1 MTETLDRTV
10 LPRVT
15 PAELPR
21 LALAMARSGLALM
34 LYGSPGIGKTALLQA
49 LGRDPDLVDWSN
61 RQSGCAL
68 AELPVVTL
76 SAPELNV
83 EDLLGVPTLEAQVRH
98 RPDGS
103 PVTQTVTR
111 WAIPA
116 AFDPLRPFILFID
129 EPNRCDPT
137 VRNALFQLIT
147 GRTTSSGFLLPPG
160 SLACMAGN
168 RAEDRAGVRSL
179 DTAFSNRCGHFE
191 LEVSSG
197 AWLDWA
203 AGQTGFSPW
212 VRAFI
217 ERHPTHLC
225 RFDPLHPAP
234 QQPTPRTWAAL
245 GRALAGQEHTPFGEA
260 LAQGLVG
267 TEASQLFRAFCRQ
280 GWIVPSVADLLE
292 RPGQVRIPAPGQL
305 DEAYLFAVAVSDYLS
320 LPQPAPE
327 DAADPLGRAVGVAL
341 GRLVDQGFEEVAMM
355 ALRRCHR
362 HQGRGRSGGPN
373 LRMLAALRVLAAHPR
388 FGAFVAQVQALAH
401 EA

>member
-1 MTETLDRTV
+1 MTETLDRTFV
-10 LPRVT
+10 PRIS

-21 LALAMARSGLALM
+21 LALAMAKSGLALM
-34 LYGSPGIGKTALLQA
+34 LYGSPGIGKTALLQE
-49 LGRDPDLVDWSN
+49 LGRDRDLVAWSN
-61 RQSGCAL
+61 RQSGCIHS
-68 AELPVVTL
+68 ELPVVTL

-83 EDLLGVPTLEAQVRH
+83 EDLLGVPTIEELVHH
-98 RPDGS
+98 RQDGS
-103 PVTQTVTR
+103 SVTHKVTR

-116 AFDPLRPFILFID
+116 AFDPTRPFILFID
-129 EPNRCDPT
+129 EPNRCDPG

-147 GRTTSSGFLLPPG
+147 GRSTSTGFALPAG

-191 LEVSSG
+191 LAVSSE

-203 AGQTGFSPW
+203 AGQTDFSPL

-245 GRALAGQEHTPFGEA
+245 GFALPGQESTPFAHA

-267 TEASQLFRAFCRQ
+267 TEASQLFKAFYQ
-280 GWIVPSVADLLE
+280 HALVVPTMAELLE
-292 RPGQVRIPAPGQL
+292 HPDQVRIPAAGQI
-305 DEAYLFAVAVSDYLS
+305 DEAYLFAIAVSDYLGIV
-320 LPQPAPE
+320 QPPAQ
-327 DAADPLGRAVGVAL
+327 DASDALGASVGVAL

-355 ALRRCHR
+355 VLRRIYR
-362 HQGRGRSGGPN
+362 KQGDGRSGEVN

-388 FGAFVAQVQALAH
+388 FGSFVQQVQVLSR
-401 EA
+401 EK